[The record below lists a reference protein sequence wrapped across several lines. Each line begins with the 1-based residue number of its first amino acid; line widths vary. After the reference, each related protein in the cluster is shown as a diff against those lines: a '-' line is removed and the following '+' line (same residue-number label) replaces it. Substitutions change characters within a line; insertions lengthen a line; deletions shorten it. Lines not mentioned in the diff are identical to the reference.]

1 MTKSG
6 LLYFHQ
12 GWTDIINSFGLINYY
27 CNKYDKIYLMMKE
40 DAKSLVDFY
49 TKDLTNLEIL
59 YEPKDSL
66 SFDYVIHK
74 YNVLKLEHPDRLGI
88 GFHDEHR
95 NDEYKGMFDKA
106 MFDKNTKATCFVEAF
121 YVTYNIPYNTRI
133 DDFTFTRNY
142 DLEQATYQNFVN
154 KYGNDYI
161 LYHEVI
167 GNYDESKKI
176 VNLNTISD
184 TFFDMITVLE
194 HALEIHV
201 LDSVWAAFIYQLDA
215 KYGLFKYK
223 KINVYLVRNYGTI
236 FSKPK
241 LLDNWAFNVPE

>member
-27 CNKYDKIYLMMKE
+27 CNKYDKIYLIMRD
-40 DAKSLVDFY
+40 DAKRLVDFY
-49 TKDLTNLEIL
+49 TNDLTNIEIL

-66 SFDYVIHK
+66 SFDFVINK
-74 YNVLKLEHPDRLGI
+74 YNFLKLEQPDKLGI
-88 GFHDEHR
+88 GIHDEHR
-95 NDEYKGMFDKA
+95 TDEYKGMFDKT
-106 MFDKNTKATCFVEAF
+106 TKATCFVEAF
-121 YVTYNIPYNTRI
+121 YKCYNIPYNIRI

-167 GNYDESKKI
+167 SNYDESKNI
-176 VNLNTISD
+176 INLNGVSD

-194 HALEIHV
+194 HAIEIHV

-215 KYGLFKYK
+215 KYGLFKHK
-223 KINVYLVRNYGTI
+223 KISVYLNRNYKTM
-236 FSKPK
+236 FSKPI
-241 LLDNWAFNVPE
+241 LLDNWAFNAPE